1 MGAKRIQTSP
11 VIFWQTCY
19 NANDRITEL
28 ARTDAFLTRVLLSEM
43 TAASDMRHESRLGT
57 NMKDIHAFL
66 HLSV

>member
-43 TAASDMRHESRLGT
+43 TAASNASND
-57 NMKDIHAFL
+57 KQA
-66 HLSV
+66 